1 MMQFS
6 GHCAV
11 SQTHL
16 NSVKRYGAEPAGRPA
31 AEAAAEA
38 DAVAAVES

>member
-1 MMQFS
+1 MKQSS

-16 NSVKRYGAEPAGRPA
+16 NSAKHYGAVPAGRPA
-31 AEAAAEA
+31 AEAAA
-38 DAVAAVES
+38 VAAVES